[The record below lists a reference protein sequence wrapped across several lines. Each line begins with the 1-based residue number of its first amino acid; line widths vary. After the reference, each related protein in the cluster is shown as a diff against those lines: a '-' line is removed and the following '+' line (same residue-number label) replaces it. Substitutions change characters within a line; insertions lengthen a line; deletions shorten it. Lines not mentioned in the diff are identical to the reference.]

1 MSPIA
6 PNQWQSLSPYLDRAL
21 EMSGQQRAAWLT
33 SLRVDQPDLARD
45 LEALLEEHLAASK
58 EGFLEKGAP
67 RWAGL
72 AGQPVGVYTLV
83 SQIGQG
89 GMGSV
94 WLAERN
100 DGRFERRVAIKLLNV
115 SLMGAAGEE
124 RFRREGT
131 ILGKLAHPNIA
142 QLVDAGVSQAGQ
154 PYLVLEHVEG
164 DHIDR
169 YCDQQ
174 RLPVE
179 ARIRLFLEVLGAVE
193 KAHSNLIVHRD
204 IKPSNVLVRNDGKA
218 KLLDFGIAKLLE
230 SEGQSAEAT
239 LLTVEGGRALTPEF
253 AAPEQLTGEPITT
266 ATDVYS
272 LGVLLYILLTG
283 QHPAGTTPR
292 TTADLVKAVVD
303 TEPGRASDAVD
314 SFRAG
319 TQATTELAS
328 RRNTTPDKLR
338 RVLRG
343 DLDTIL
349 AKTLKKDPA
358 ERYPSV
364 SALADDLRRYL
375 KKQPITARPDT
386 LTYRAAK
393 FIWRNGTAVALAT
406 LTVIAVSAGLVGT
419 LIETRN
425 ARMQRDLALRQMQQ
439 TETLDEFHR
448 FLLSDA
454 APSGKP
460 FTVNKLLEQA
470 ENIVQRQQKTSD
482 PDRVGLLISI
492 GRQYVEQ
499 DQETSAN
506 RVLEQAYALSRN
518 LTDKSVRAEAS
529 CALASSLARAAQL
542 ERAEALYQ
550 EGLRELPKDPQ
561 FALERV
567 ACLQNGV
574 EITIETGDIKEGIA
588 RAEEA
593 QRVLRASPFDSDVL
607 EMHTWTDLAKVYG
620 AAGMDTKAI
629 AAYEQSAALLTSQG
643 RDQTGTALT
652 LFNNWALQ
660 LHQMGRPL
668 EAEALF
674 RRAIAIGKTGE
685 GEEVQSPIVLT
696 NYARSLREIG
706 RLDEAAKFAER
717 GYNDSKRVGIEI
729 NHALLE
735 RARVYTLQGKFD
747 RADAMLAE
755 VEPRLNRTLP
765 PGHFAFAV
773 LEFEKARNAAARG
786 DLDTALKFVNRA
798 VEIDEAAIKAGKEG
812 NYYLPSLLSGRSDIE
827 LRAGLVDAAAA
838 DASRAVNLVQ
848 QKLQPG
854 AFSCIQGRAFLALG
868 RALRAQS
875 KSDEARVAFRSAV
888 ENLLPTIGPD
898 HPDTRNARQMSES
911 QT

>member
-6 PNQWQSLSPYLDRAL
+6 PNQWQSLSPYLDKAL
-21 EMSGQQRAAWLT
+21 EMSEEQRSAWL
-33 SLRVDQPDLARD
+33 SAFRVEHPDLARD
-45 LEALLEEHLAASK
+45 LEVLLQEHLAASK

-72 AGQPVGVYTLV
+72 AGQPVGVYTLI

-142 QLVDAGVSQAGQ
+142 QLIDAGVSQAGQ

-169 YCDQQ
+169 YCDQRQ
-174 RLPVE
+174 LPVE
-179 ARIRLFLEVLGAVE
+179 ARIRLFLDVLGAVA
-193 KAHSNLIVHRD
+193 KAHTNLIVHRD

-253 AAPEQLTGEPITT
+253 AAPEQLTGEAITT
-266 ATDVYS
+266 ATDVYA
-272 LGVLLYILLTG
+272 LGVLLYMLLTG
-283 QHPAGTTPR
+283 QHPAGITPR
-292 TTADLVKAVVD
+292 TAADLVKAVVD

-319 TQATTELAS
+319 SIATMELAS
-328 RRNTTPDKLR
+328 KRSTTPDKLR

-343 DLDTIL
+343 DLDTII

-358 ERYPSV
+358 ERYASV

-386 LTYRAAK
+386 ITYRAAK

-406 LTVIAVSAGLVGT
+406 LTVIAISAGLVGT

-425 ARMQRDLALRQMQQ
+425 ARTQRDFALRQMQQ
-439 TETLDEFHR
+439 AEALDEFHQ

-460 FTVNKLLEQA
+460 FTVHKLLEQA
-470 ENIVQRQQKTSD
+470 ESIVQRQHAMSD
-482 PDRVGLLISI
+482 PDRVELLISI

-499 DQETSAN
+499 DQEASAT
-506 RVLEQAYALSRN
+506 RVLEEAYRLSRN

-529 CALASSLARAAQL
+529 CAFASALARGAEL
-542 ERAEALYQ
+542 EHAEALYQ
-550 EGLRELPKDPQ
+550 EGMRELPKDPL
-561 FALERV
+561 FALERM
-567 ACLQNGV
+567 ACLQNGM
-574 EITIETGDIKEGIA
+574 EIVLETGDIKEGIA

-593 QRVLRASPFDSDVL
+593 QRVLRQSPFDSDAL
-607 EMHTWTDLAKVYG
+607 EMHCWTDLAKVYG
-620 AAGMDTKAI
+620 AAGMDVQAV
-629 AAYEQSAALLTSQG
+629 AAYEKSAALLTSQG
-643 RDQTGTALT
+643 RDETGTAFT

-674 RRAIAIGKTGE
+674 RRALAIGKTGE
-685 GEEVQSPIVLT
+685 GEEVQSPVVLT
-696 NYARSLREIG
+696 NYARSLRELG
-706 RLDEAAKFAER
+706 RLDEAAKYAER
-717 GYNDSKRVGIEI
+717 GYSDSKRVGIEI
-729 NHALLE
+729 NHCLLE
-735 RARVYTLQGKFD
+735 RARIYTAQGKFD

-755 VEPRLNRTLP
+755 VEPRLRRTLP

-773 LEFEKARNAAARG
+773 FELEKARNAAAQG
-786 DLDTALKFVNRA
+786 EVSTALKFVNQA
-798 VEIDEAAIKAGKEG
+798 VAIDEAAIKAGKEG
-812 NYYLPSLLSGRSDIE
+812 SHYLPTLLVGRSEIE
-827 LRAGLVDAAAA
+827 LQAGLADLAAE
-838 DASRAVNLVQ
+838 DASRAISLVQ
-848 QKLQPG
+848 QTLQPG
-854 AFSCIQGRAFLALG
+854 TFSCVQGRAFLALG
-868 RALRAQS
+868 RALHAQS
-875 KSDEARVAFRSAV
+875 KSELARVAFRSAV
-888 ENLLPTIGPD
+888 ENLQPTIGAD

-911 QT
+911 